1 VELISMLGMRELA
14 TQAMAMRNANKSAE
28 EIRSFVFKGA
38 TALATEQRTNITEV
52 KGEKGWE
59 IRLVGTGE
67 VVAYSED
74 HGYSFRRF
82 GYNR

>member
-1 VELISMLGMRELA
+1 MFGMRELA
-14 TQAMAMRNANKSAE
+14 VQAMAMRNAKKRPE

-38 TALATEQRTNITEV
+38 TALATEQRTSINEV
-52 KGEKGWE
+52 SSEKGWE

-74 HGYSFRRF
+74 FGYSFRRF
-82 GYNR
+82 CYSR